1 MVYTKYNGV
10 IPFSVEDKVEFT
22 QKVGNK
28 DVLRRGVVKRI
39 DEFGNDY
46 NMHVKCE
53 YVSPLGCGAV
63 VYPTKER
70 VEKISN

>member
-10 IPFSVEDKVEFT
+10 IPFSVGDKVEFT

-39 DEFGNDY
+39 DEFGNAY

-63 VYPTKER
+63 VYPAKER
-70 VEKISN
+70 VIKISN